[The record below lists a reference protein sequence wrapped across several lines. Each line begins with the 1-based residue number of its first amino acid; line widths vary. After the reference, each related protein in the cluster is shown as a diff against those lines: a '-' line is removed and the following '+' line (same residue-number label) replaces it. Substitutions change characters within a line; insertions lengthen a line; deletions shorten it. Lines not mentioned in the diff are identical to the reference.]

1 MKELSIIK
9 IFSSALSAVL
19 GSKVLILIILIL
31 MMLFVNIIFSNLM
44 NKKIVNIITSIA
56 SIILVGF
63 YSVSYIETIKVF
75 IDNISTKLLEMVY
88 FPTTL
93 EFMIVMILSFAIMIS
108 SLVSKKTSKV
118 IKIINTTVTLI
129 ISFLFLCIIEKVNGS
144 GIDFNEFSIFS
155 NTVLMSLHEL
165 AMGLFIA
172 WVIGLGLYKFD
183 SFIINKATNEV
194 KNVEYKYN
202 TINTLSID
210 EINSQYESEELE
222 MPKLKELE

>member
-19 GSKVLILIILIL
+19 GSKVLILIVLIL

-44 NKKIVNIITSIA
+44 NKKIVNIITLIA

-63 YSVSYIETIKVF
+63 YSVSYIETLKVF
-75 IDNISTKLLEMVY
+75 IDNVSTKLLEMVY

-108 SLVSKKTSKV
+108 SLVSKKSSKTF
-118 IKIINTTVTLI
+118 KIINTIITLI

-144 GIDFNEFSIFS
+144 GIDFNEFSVFS
-155 NTVLMSLHEL
+155 DTVLMSLHEL

-172 WVIGLGLYKFD
+172 WIIGLGLYKFD
-183 SFIINKATNEV
+183 SYIINKAMNEV
-194 KNVEYKYN
+194 KESNYKYN

-222 MPKLKELE
+222 MPKLKEL

>member
-9 IFSSALSAVL
+9 IFSSALGAVL
-19 GSKVLILIILIL
+19 GSKVLILIVLIL

-44 NKKIVNIITSIA
+44 NKKIVNIITAIA

-63 YSVSYIETIKVF
+63 YSVSYIETLKVF
-75 IDNISTKLLEMVY
+75 IDNVSTKLLEMVY

-108 SLVSKKTSKV
+108 SLVSKKTSKN
-118 IKIINTTVTLI
+118 IKIINTTITLI

-144 GIDFNEFSIFS
+144 GIDFNEFSVFS

-194 KNVEYKYN
+194 KDVEYKYN

-222 MPKLKELE
+222 MPKLKEL

>member
-1 MKELSIIK
+1 
-9 IFSSALSAVL
+9 
-19 GSKVLILIILIL
+19 
-31 MMLFVNIIFSNLM
+31 
-44 NKKIVNIITSIA
+44 
-56 SIILVGF
+56 
-63 YSVSYIETIKVF
+63 
-75 IDNISTKLLEMVY
+75 MVY

-108 SLVSKKTSKV
+108 SLVSKKISKV

-222 MPKLKELE
+222 MPKLKEL

>member
-19 GSKVLILIILIL
+19 GSKVLILIVLIL

-44 NKKIVNIITSIA
+44 NKKLVNIITILA

-63 YSVSYIETIKVF
+63 YSVSYIETIKIF
-75 IDNISTKLLEMVY
+75 IDNVSTKLLEMIY

-108 SLVSKKTSKV
+108 SLVSKKSSKN
-118 IKIINTTVTLI
+118 IKIINVTITLI

-144 GIDFNEFSIFS
+144 GIDFNEFSVFS

-165 AMGLFIA
+165 AMGLFVA
-172 WVIGLGLYKFD
+172 WIIGLGLYKFD
-183 SFIINKATNEV
+183 SYIINKAMNEI
-194 KNVEYKYN
+194 KDSEYKYN

-222 MPKLKELE
+222 MPKLKKL

>member
-19 GSKVLILIILIL
+19 GSKVLILIVLIL

-44 NKKIVNIITSIA
+44 NKKLVNIITILA

-63 YSVSYIETIKVF
+63 YSVSYIETIKIF
-75 IDNISTKLLEMVY
+75 IDNVSTKLLEMIY

-108 SLVSKKTSKV
+108 SLVSKKSSKN
-118 IKIINTTVTLI
+118 IKIINVTITLI
-129 ISFLFLCIIEKVNGS
+129 ISFLFFCIIEKVNGS
-144 GIDFNEFSIFS
+144 GIDFNEFSVFS

-165 AMGLFIA
+165 AMGLFVA
-172 WVIGLGLYKFD
+172 WIIGLGLYKFD
-183 SFIINKATNEV
+183 SYIINKAMNEI
-194 KNVEYKYN
+194 KDSEYKYN

-222 MPKLKELE
+222 MPKLKKL

>member
-9 IFSSALSAVL
+9 IFGSALSAVL

-44 NKKIVNIITSIA
+44 NKKLVNIITLIA
-56 SIILVGF
+56 SFILVGF

-75 IDNISTKLLEMVY
+75 IDNVSTKLLEMIY

-108 SLVSKKTSKV
+108 SLVSKKSSKN
-118 IKIINTTVTLI
+118 IKIINTTITLI

-144 GIDFNEFSIFS
+144 NIDFNEFSVFS
-155 NTVLMSLHEL
+155 DTTLMSLHEL

-172 WVIGLGLYKFD
+172 WIIGLGLYKFD

-210 EINSQYESEELE
+210 EINSQYESEEIE
-222 MPKLKELE
+222 MPKLKEL

>member
-9 IFSSALSAVL
+9 IFGSALSAVL
-19 GSKVLILIILIL
+19 GSKVLILIVLIL

-44 NKKIVNIITSIA
+44 NKKLVNIITLIA
-56 SIILVGF
+56 SFILVGF

-75 IDNISTKLLEMVY
+75 IDNVSTKLLEMVY

-108 SLVSKKTSKV
+108 SLVSKKSSKI
-118 IKIINTTVTLI
+118 IKIINVTITLI

-144 GIDFNEFSIFS
+144 GIDFNEFSVFS

-165 AMGLFIA
+165 AMGLFVA
-172 WVIGLGLYKFD
+172 WIIGLGLYKFD
-183 SFIINKATNEV
+183 SYIINKAMNEI
-194 KNVEYKYN
+194 KDSEYKYN

-222 MPKLKELE
+222 MPKLKKL

>member
-19 GSKVLILIILIL
+19 GSKVLILIVLIL
-31 MMLFVNIIFSNLM
+31 MMLFVNIIFINLM
-44 NKKIVNIITSIA
+44 NKKLVNIINILA
-56 SIILVGF
+56 SFILVGF
-63 YSVSYIETIKVF
+63 YSVSYIETIKIF
-75 IDNISTKLLEMVY
+75 IDNVSTKLLEMIY

-108 SLVSKKTSKV
+108 SLVSKKSSKN
-118 IKIINTTVTLI
+118 IKIINVTITLI
-129 ISFLFLCIIEKVNGS
+129 ISFLFFCIIEKVNGS
-144 GIDFNEFSIFS
+144 GIDFNEFSVFS

-165 AMGLFIA
+165 AMGLFVA
-172 WVIGLGLYKFD
+172 WIIGLGLYKFD
-183 SFIINKATNEV
+183 SYIINKAMNEI
-194 KNVEYKYN
+194 KDSEYKYN

-222 MPKLKELE
+222 MPKLKKL